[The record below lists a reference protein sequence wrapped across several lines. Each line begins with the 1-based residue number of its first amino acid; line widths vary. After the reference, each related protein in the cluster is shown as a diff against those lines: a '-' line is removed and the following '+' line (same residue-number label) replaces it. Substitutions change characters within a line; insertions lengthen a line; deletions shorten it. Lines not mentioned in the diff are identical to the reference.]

1 MLMNDE
7 IKVLPFTLPK
17 EWSETTK
24 KIILENTF
32 NDITEHLKDV
42 EWLRSMAQDLRDD
55 NCGMLEVF
63 GELDS
68 TVLRYEI
75 AIREIELTA
84 KEIEITNQFKEIEQR
99 DYNQALKDIKKIRGK

>member
-1 MLMNDE
+1 MLMNDQVKE
-7 IKVLPFTLPK
+7 LPFTLPNN
-17 EWSETTK
+17 WSESTK
-24 KIILENTF
+24 KIMLENTF

-68 TVLRYEI
+68 SVQNYEI
-75 AIREIELTA
+75 AIREIEQTA
-84 KEIEITNQFKEIEQR
+84 KELENSKV
-99 DYNQALKDIKKIRGK
+99 